1 MKNLILPFLL
11 FSGFLFAQQTS
22 LKESAGLFPLYLVD
36 GMITNEEQ
44 LKAFGPAEISAVS
57 VYKSDNLP
65 EKLIPF
71 TNFIS
76 EGIISITMKSGTAN
90 LESVSLDRLNIQ
102 HQFDEL
108 NPVYINRIFVKN
120 NTVKILTDALVEAE
134 IIENNGQKFLNIWT
148 VKKSERNGIVKR
160 SGGIKIHPKEKST
173 AKTVI
178 LK

>member
-11 FSGFLFAQQTS
+11 FSSFFFGQQSS

-44 LKAFGPAEISAVS
+44 LKAFGTAEISAVS

-65 EKLIPF
+65 EKLTPF
-71 TNFIS
+71 INFIS
-76 EGIISITMKSGTAN
+76 EGIISITMKSGTEN
-90 LESVSLDRLNIQ
+90 LESVSLERLNIQ

-120 NTVKILTDALVEAE
+120 NTVKILKDAVIESE

-160 SGGIKIHPKEKST
+160 SGGIKLPPKEKS
-173 AKTVI
+173 AVKNVI